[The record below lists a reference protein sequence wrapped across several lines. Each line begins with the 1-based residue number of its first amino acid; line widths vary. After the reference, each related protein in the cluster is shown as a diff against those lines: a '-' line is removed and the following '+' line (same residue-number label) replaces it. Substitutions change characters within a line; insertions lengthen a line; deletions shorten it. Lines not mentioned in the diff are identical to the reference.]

1 MRGHQYLFPS
11 ILSFLMIAVA
21 TCIEHS
27 KPGIGLSVSPAWS
40 HLAGEEMEAQEGEV
54 NGHAQLAGH
63 AH

>member
-1 MRGHQYLFPS
+1 M
-11 ILSFLMIAVA
+11 MAVA
-21 TCIEHS
+21 ACIEHS